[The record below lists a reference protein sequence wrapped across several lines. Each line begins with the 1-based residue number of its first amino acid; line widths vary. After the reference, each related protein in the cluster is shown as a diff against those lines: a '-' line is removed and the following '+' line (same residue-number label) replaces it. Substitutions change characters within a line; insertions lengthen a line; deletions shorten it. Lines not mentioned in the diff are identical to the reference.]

1 MLVAELALV
10 FAAIFAGAAF
20 YVGFAEHPARM
31 KLDDEAALAQWKP
44 SYESGTLMQGSLAVV
59 SGVLGLIA
67 ALIFAD
73 WLWLLGAILMLANWP
88 YTLVVIMP
96 VNNQL
101 KEMTG
106 AEAGIEFRV
115 LLERWGRLHR
125 VRTGLGLA
133 ATLAYLWAI

>member
-31 KLDDEAALAQWKP
+31 TLDDEAALAQWKP

-67 ALIFAD
+67 ALILAD
-73 WLWLLGAILMLANWP
+73 WLWLLGALLMLANWP

-106 AEAGIEFRV
+106 AEAGIESRV

-125 VRTGLGLA
+125 VRTGLGIA